1 MAGAGP
7 PTPLVVLLR
16 CGGVLLFELN
26 EPTFLRQ
33 SEGVPALL
41 PSPRLTLQYSQMRDE
56 VFKSNLVCAFI
67 VLIFITTIQSL
78 LPSTR

>member
-1 MAGAGP
+1 MKMFLLPLPVSPLLCLTPSPAPP
-7 PTPLVVLLR
+7 PTP
-16 CGGVLLFELN
+16 
-26 EPTFLRQ
+26 
-33 SEGVPALL
+33 
-41 PSPRLTLQYSQMRDE
+41 QYSQMRDE

>member
-1 MAGAGP
+1 MKMFLLPLPVSPLLCLTPSPVSSSPAPP
-7 PTPLVVLLR
+7 PTP
-16 CGGVLLFELN
+16 
-26 EPTFLRQ
+26 
-33 SEGVPALL
+33 
-41 PSPRLTLQYSQMRDE
+41 QYSQMRDE

>member
-1 MAGAGP
+1 MIRLFSVSLKAFPLSSP
-7 PTPLVVLLR
+7 PL
-16 CGGVLLFELN
+16 
-26 EPTFLRQ
+26 
-33 SEGVPALL
+33 
-41 PSPRLTLQYSQMRDE
+41 PRLTLQYSQMRDE

>member
-1 MAGAGP
+1 MKSR
-7 PTPLVVLLR
+7 LV
-16 CGGVLLFELN
+16 
-26 EPTFLRQ
+26 LRQ
-33 SEGVPALL
+33 SEGSPAL
-41 PSPRLTLQYSQMRDE
+41 PRLPPSSTPLPLQYSQMRDE

>member
-1 MAGAGP
+1 MKIR
-7 PTPLVVLLR
+7 LV
-16 CGGVLLFELN
+16 
-26 EPTFLRQ
+26 LRQ
-33 SEGVPALL
+33 SEDAPAPLPRL
-41 PSPRLTLQYSQMRDE
+41 PPSPPVPLQYSQMRDE